1 MRALPTCGAAT
12 REALDV
18 EAHHQVS
25 EGFGRP
31 TRDPR
36 RIHRQRHAFSLDD
49 VHAVWADG
57 QSLFR
62 VLVSRLLLAAR
73 SHLDPEP
80 PAVKLFDDEA
90 NGGRVA

>member
-1 MRALPTCGAAT
+1 MCT
-12 REALDV
+12 RT
-18 EAHHQVS
+18 HQVS

-36 RIHRQRHAFSLDD
+36 RVHRQGHAFSLDD
-49 VHAVWADG
+49 VHAVWTDG

-62 VLVSRLLLAAR
+62 VLVSR